1 MILHEI
7 EPNYNTQTQ
16 MISALAKKYS
26 FLKTAKIGESLAG
39 REITALYVGNM
50 GNPTLFAG
58 GFHALE
64 WLTVSV
70 LLRFAQRL
78 CDAAYCDDA
87 LCDVDVTKTL
97 ATRGVIIVPCV
108 NPDGVEIT
116 LSGAESA
123 GKYQSTVLDISK
135 GDLSSWNANARGVD
149 INHNFNAGWENL
161 HEIERSQGIV
171 APSPRRYGGAHPE
184 SEPETRALTNLCRRH
199 NIRKVMAL
207 HSQGEEIYWHFGD
220 KTPRDSRAIGEILAK
235 SSGYTL
241 TAPDEDIA
249 SYGGFKDW
257 FISEFS
263 RHGFTVEIGRGKN
276 PLPISQLNSIY
287 DKIEEMLMIF
297 TVI

>member
-16 MISALAKKYS
+16 MIFALAKKYP
-26 FLKTAKIGESLAG
+26 FLTASKIGESLTG
-39 REITALYVGNM
+39 RDIYGLFIGNM

-70 LLRFAQRL
+70 LIKFAERL

-87 LCDVDVTKTL
+87 LCDVDVTKAL

-108 NPDGVEIT
+108 NPDGVEIA

-123 GKYQSTVLDISK
+123 GEYQNTVLNISG
-135 GDLSSWNANARGVD
+135 GDLSNWNANARGVD
-149 INHNFNAGWENL
+149 INHNFNAGWEKL
-161 HEIERSQGIV
+161 REIEMSEGIS
-171 APSPRRYGGAHPE
+171 APSPRRFGGTHPE
-184 SEPETRALTNLCRRH
+184 SEPETKALTELCRQY

-220 KTPRDSRAIGEILAK
+220 KTPNDSKAIGEILSK

-241 TAPDEDIA
+241 TEPDGEIA

-263 RHGFTVEIGRGKN
+263 RHGFTVEIGKGKN
-276 PLPISQLNSIY
+276 PLPISQLNSVY
-287 DKIEEMLMIF
+287 EKIEEMLMIF
-297 TVI
+297 TII

>member
-39 REITALYVGNM
+39 REITALFVGNM

-70 LLRFAQRL
+70 LLKFTQRL

-108 NPDGVEIT
+108 NPDGVEIA

-149 INHNFNAGWENL
+149 INHNFDAGWENL

-184 SEPETRALTNLCRRH
+184 SEPETRALTNLCRQH

-257 FISEFS
+257 FISEFA

>member
-16 MISALAKKYS
+16 MIFTLAKKYP
-26 FLKTAKIGESLAG
+26 FLKAEKIGESLVG
-39 REITALYVGNM
+39 RDIFALFAGNM

-70 LLRFAQRL
+70 LLKFTQKL

-97 ATRGVIIVPCV
+97 ATRGVIIVPCI
-108 NPDGVEIT
+108 NPDGVEIV
-116 LSGAESA
+116 LSGVESA
-123 GKYQSTVLDISK
+123 GRYSRTVLDISK
-135 GDLSSWNANARGVD
+135 GDLSEWNANARGVD
-149 INHNFNAGWENL
+149 INHNFDAGWEKL
-161 HEIERSQGIV
+161 HEIELSQGISKP
-171 APSPRRYGGAHPE
+171 APRRYGGAYPE
-184 SEPETRALTNLCRRH
+184 SEPETKALTSLCR
-199 NIRKVMAL
+199 NYNLRKVMAL
-207 HSQGEEIYWHFGD
+207 HSQGEEIYWRFGN
-220 KTPRDSRAIGEILAK
+220 KTPHDSRAIGEILAR

-241 TAPDEDIA
+241 TSPDGEIA

-257 FISEFS
+257 FISEFA
-263 RHGFTVEIGRGKN
+263 RHGFTVEIGKGKN
-276 PLPISQLNSIY
+276 PLPIGELENIY
-287 DKIEEMLMIF
+287 AKIEEMLMIF

>member
-16 MISALAKKYS
+16 MIFALAKKYP
-26 FLKTAKIGESLAG
+26 FLKAEKIGESLVG
-39 REITALYVGNM
+39 RDIHALFVGNM
-50 GNPTLFAG
+50 GNPTLYAG

-70 LLRFAQRL
+70 LLKFTQRL

-97 ATRGVIIVPCV
+97 ATRGVIIVPCI
-108 NPDGVEIT
+108 NPDGVEIV

-123 GKYQSTVLDISK
+123 GKYSSTVLDISK
-135 GDLSSWNANARGVD
+135 GNLSDWNANARGVD
-149 INHNFNAGWENL
+149 INHNFDAGWEKL
-161 HEIERSQGIV
+161 HGIELSQGISK
-171 APSPRRYGGAHPE
+171 PSPRRYGGAHPE
-184 SEPETRALTNLCRRH
+184 SEPETKALTELCRSY

-207 HSQGEEIYWHFGD
+207 HSQGEEIYWRFGN

-241 TAPDEDIA
+241 TSPDEEIA

-257 FISEFS
+257 FISEFA

-276 PLPISQLNSIY
+276 PLPIGQLNSIY
-287 DKIEEMLMIF
+287 EKIEEMLMIF

>member
-16 MISALAKKYS
+16 MIFALAKKYP
-26 FLKTAKIGESLAG
+26 FLTASKIGKSLAG
-39 REITALYVGNM
+39 RDIYALFIGNM

-70 LLRFAQRL
+70 LMMFAERL

-87 LCDVDVTKTL
+87 ICDVDVTRAL

-108 NPDGVEIT
+108 NPDGVEIA

-123 GKYQSTVLDISK
+123 GDYHNTVLDISG
-135 GDLSSWNANARGVD
+135 GDLSDWNANARGVD
-149 INHNFNAGWENL
+149 INHNFDAGWEKLRELEQN
-161 HEIERSQGIV
+161 EGIS
-171 APSPRRYGGAHPE
+171 APSPRRFGGTHPE
-184 SEPETRALTNLCRRH
+184 SEPETRALTELCRKY

-220 KTPRDSRAIGEILAK
+220 KTPSDSRAIGEILSK

-241 TAPDEDIA
+241 TEPDEKIA

-257 FISEFS
+257 FINEFS
-263 RHGFTVEIGRGKN
+263 RHGFTVEIGKGQN
-276 PLPISQLNSIY
+276 PLPISQLDSVY
-287 DKIEEMLMIF
+287 KRIEEMLMIF
-297 TVI
+297 TII